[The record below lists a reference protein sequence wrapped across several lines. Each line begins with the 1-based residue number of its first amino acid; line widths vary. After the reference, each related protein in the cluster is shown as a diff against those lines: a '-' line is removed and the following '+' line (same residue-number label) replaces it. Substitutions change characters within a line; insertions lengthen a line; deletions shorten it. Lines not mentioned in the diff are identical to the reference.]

1 MINIVLVPLSTVK
14 TDGRTIGKIINQTVQ
29 YCSIAV
35 LHRLQYCIDMKKK
48 PAVGEKVR
56 DENDNLL
63 NKQFGLEEQQ
73 ILAQKNN

>member
-48 PAVGEKVR
+48 PAVG
-56 DENDNLL
+56 
-63 NKQFGLEEQQ
+63 
-73 ILAQKNN
+73 